1 MKREYLNKKI
11 NLYEGAHLI
20 IVLEDQSAEG
30 KEGMVTQ
37 KTVWYECYEDTL

>member
-1 MKREYLNKKI
+1 M
-11 NLYEGAHLI
+11 YEGAHLI

-37 KTVWYECYEDTL
+37 KTVWYECYEDIL

>member
-1 MKREYLNKKI
+1 M
-11 NLYEGAHLI
+11 YERAHLI
-20 IVLEDQSAEG
+20 IVLADQPAEG